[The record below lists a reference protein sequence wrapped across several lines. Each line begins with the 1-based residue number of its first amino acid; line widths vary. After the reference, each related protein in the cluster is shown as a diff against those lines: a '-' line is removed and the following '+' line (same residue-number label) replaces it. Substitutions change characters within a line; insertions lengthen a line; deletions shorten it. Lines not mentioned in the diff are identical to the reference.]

1 MIAALLFAALVPT
14 SCEGGST
21 SWSRFNATD
30 DALVVQVTASA
41 DRGDERV
48 VALYS
53 NTGVVQ
59 VGQASVVPGSGPV
72 GTEHQLVVQV
82 DEPWDAQVQ
91 HATVTVHSDRGV
103 DQTFELTQDSA
114 SAGMWVIGLRSG
126 GVLGEERMDTWAIAL
141 EEPDSTPADS
151 GTSGG

>member
-1 MIAALLFAALVPT
+1 MIAALFFAALVPT

-41 DRGDERV
+41 DLGDARV

-53 NTGVVQ
+53 NTELVQ
-59 VGQASVVPGSGPV
+59 VGQASVTPGSGPV

-82 DEPWDAQVQ
+82 DAPWDAQVQ
-91 HATVTVHSDRGV
+91 RATVTVQSERGV
-103 DQTFELTQDSA
+103 DATFELTQDSA
-114 SAGMWVIGLRSG
+114 SAGMWVIGVRSG
-126 GVLGEERMDTWAIAL
+126 GVLGEERTDTWSIAL
-141 EEPDSTPADS
+141 EEPDVTAADT
-151 GTSGG
+151 GTGG